1 MRKAEQLEM
10 RKLTF
15 ELMTY
20 SSLEVLDLRG
30 ARKLEKN
37 MIKSENFENS
47 SYFGFFFFFFYRN
60 KFLSHMVFRTPGK
73 FSTELKCMK

>member
-30 ARKLEKN
+30 KETRKK
-37 MIKSENFENS
+37 
-47 SYFGFFFFFFYRN
+47 YD
-60 KFLSHMVFRTPGK
+60 
-73 FSTELKCMK
+73 

>member
-47 SYFGFFFFFFYRN
+47 SYFGFFFFYSN
-60 KFLSHMVFRTPGK
+60 KFLSHVVFRTPGK